1 MDLTASTVTERAR
14 EYEREEPLF
23 AVERDNLET
32 FPSAF
37 REGSFTWKD
46 AEWIVWWYYR
56 RYLGAFPDEKRRSV
70 EAAFRENDSRA
81 VEDVIETVTRVDDL
95 TARIESLTTLRGID
109 VPIASAFLFYV
120 FPGTYLV
127 VGEREWGVLRE
138 AGELTAPYPDSLSID
153 EYDGYLEACREV
165 AGRFDVALPIL
176 YRALWRLGKE

>member
-1 MDLTASTVTERAR
+1 MDLTASTVVERAR

-56 RYLGAFPDEKRRSV
+56 RYLGTFPDAKRRSV
-70 EAAFRENDSRA
+70 EAAFRENDFGA
-81 VEDVIETVTRVDDL
+81 VEDAIGTVTRTEDL
-95 TARIESLTTLRGID
+95 TTRIESLTTLRGVD

-120 FPGTYLV
+120 FPETCLV

-138 AGELTAPYPDSLSID
+138 AGELTGPYPDSLSTE
-153 EYDGYLEACREV
+153 EYDGYIDICRAV
-165 AGRFDVALPIL
+165 AGRLDVDFPTF
-176 YRALWRLGKE
+176 YRALWRLGRE